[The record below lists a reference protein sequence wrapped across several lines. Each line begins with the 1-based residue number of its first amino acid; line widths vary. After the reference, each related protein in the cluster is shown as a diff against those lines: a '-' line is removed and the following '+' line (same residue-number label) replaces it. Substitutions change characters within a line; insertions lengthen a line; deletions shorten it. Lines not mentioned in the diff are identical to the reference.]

1 MLQASLEN
9 GLEGVIAKR
18 LDSAYEMGRRSGA
31 WLKVKNRQRQELV
44 IGGWVDGEGR
54 RLGLPGALLLGV
66 YDGDRFVYA
75 GKAGTGF
82 THAMLAKLAGLMRSL
97 ARWTSPFDVG
107 RPPTSAHFVEPRLV
121 AEFEF
126 SEWTSAGDLRAA
138 SFKGLREDTDPRQVV
153 RETAE

>member
-75 GKAGTGF
+75 GKRVRGSRT
-82 THAMLAKLAGLMRSL
+82 RCWPS
-97 ARWTSPFDVG
+97 S
-107 RPPTSAHFVEPRLV
+107 
-121 AEFEF
+121 
-126 SEWTSAGDLRAA
+126 RA
-138 SFKGLREDTDPRQVV
+138 
-153 RETAE
+153 